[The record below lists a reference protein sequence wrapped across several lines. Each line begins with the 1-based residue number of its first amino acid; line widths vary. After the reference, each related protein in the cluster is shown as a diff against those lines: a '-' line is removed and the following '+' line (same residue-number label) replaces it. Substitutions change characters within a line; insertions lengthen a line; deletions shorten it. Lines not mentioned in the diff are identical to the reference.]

1 MSETLKVNE
10 LEFKTFNYLGVNEKI
25 VEDERLVEAF
35 KFLEDDFGEEI
46 VLKDKSQIATDHTEL
61 NGFAVNRDNFV
72 IKEDTPMEF
81 GMIITGDMN
90 QAHNFRITLEK
101 NARAKVFMVY
111 DMYHSDLI
119 GNYDI
124 EIGEN
129 AKLELA
135 PIFLKGARTI
145 LDIQIH
151 LKGESSQIH
160 MECGYVV
167 GSHSDM
173 DINMYAEHDH
183 KDTNSL
189 LNMNGI
195 LMDGAKKNYKY
206 TIDFPHGSSGSKGIE
221 SEKTTAL
228 TDNFKNT
235 VVPVLLVG
243 EDMIEAEHGAQ
254 LTEPDPEKLDYIYSR
269 GIDKKMAE
277 FMVVEAELSNS
288 IDMFNEKGRK
298 YIYERLED
306 IFLGD
311 E

>member
-1 MSETLKVNE
+1 MTEAIKVNE

-25 VEDERLVEAF
+25 VEDEKLVKAL
-35 KFLEDDFGEEI
+35 KFLDGDFGQEI
-46 VLKDKSQIATDHTEL
+46 VLKDKSQITTEYDEM
-61 NGFAVNRDNFV
+61 NGFAINRDNFV

-81 GMIITGDMN
+81 GMIMMGEMH
-90 QAHNFRITLEK
+90 QAHNFKIRLEK
-101 NARAKVFMVY
+101 NARAKVYLLY
-111 DMYHSDLI
+111 DMYNSDLV

-129 AKLELA
+129 AKLEIA
-135 PIFLKGARTI
+135 PVFLKGARTI

-151 LKGESSQIH
+151 LKGENSQIH
-160 MECGYVV
+160 MEGGYVV

-183 KDTNSL
+183 KDTSSL

-206 TIDFPHGSSGSKGIE
+206 TIDFPRGSSGSKGIE

-254 LTEPDPEKLDYIYSR
+254 LTEPDQEKLDYIYSR
-269 GIDKKMAE
+269 GIDKKMSE

-288 IDMFNEKGRK
+288 IGMFNDKGRE
-298 YIYERLED
+298 YIFERLED

-311 E
+311 K

>member
-46 VLKDKSQIATDHTEL
+46 VIKDKSQIATDHTEL

-160 MECGYVV
+160 MEGGYVV